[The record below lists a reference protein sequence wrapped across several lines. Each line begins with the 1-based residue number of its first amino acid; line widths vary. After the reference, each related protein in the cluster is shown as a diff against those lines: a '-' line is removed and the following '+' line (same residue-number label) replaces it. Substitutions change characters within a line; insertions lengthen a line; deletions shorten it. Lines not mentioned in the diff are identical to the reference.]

1 MEASLTNTD
10 GLAFCTRF
18 SFQTGPCDEVN
29 KAVEMYERFQ
39 VQIYIK
45 LNAARTG
52 VTVPVPR
59 QRRLRLQEMHETRK
73 RFQRQELTTKE
84 YIKRMAYK
92 VLPTLL

>member
-1 MEASLTNTD
+1 MEHL
-10 GLAFCTRF
+10 
-18 SFQTGPCDEVN
+18 
-29 KAVEMYERFQ
+29 KRFQ
-39 VQIYIK
+39 VQIYIE

-59 QRRLRLQEMHETRK
+59 QRRLRLQEMHETRE

-92 VLPTLL
+92 VLPRLL